1 MRSNLESSS
10 RYFRL
15 LHLLSSLDLNIVAVI
30 ILAVWFLRLQRYDY
44 FPEYPRIRRDFY
56 PFVSVCQRTREA
68 SGEPSLLEL
77 FRAEAVFRA
86 KPKERRAEGRAMLA
100 WAMLRQMIRRTDP
113 MIPSTHFVDKTA
125 QKTKPPG
132 ELRTKTISETI

>member
-100 WAMLRQMIRRTDP
+100 WAMLRRGSFGTDFYLC
-113 MIPSTHFVDKTA
+113 ML
-125 QKTKPPG
+125 
-132 ELRTKTISETI
+132 ESEQV